1 MSKTTKD
8 KDDRMTITVE
18 KGEETISFQTSPDL
32 HISEF
37 RDLMMRLAAAVGY
50 HQSNIEEYFL
60 QNEEKGECCG
70 ASKSVPNTTSQTRKL
85 FVISRVISLMLTWA
99 AITMKIKVPIYW
111 DFKTQEESEVIV
123 NVPNAAVKEVLMD
136 FLLQKGYENRREWLI
151 ENVPEINL
159 NIPKE
164 LF

>member
-70 ASKSVPNTTSQTRKL
+70 AMEQVSSEYNKPNEETIRNFKSDKPN
-85 FVISRVISLMLTWA
+85 VDMGGN
-99 AITMKIKVPIYW
+99 Y
-111 DFKTQEESEVIV
+111 DE
-123 NVPNAAVKEVLMD
+123 D
-136 FLLQKGYENRREWLI
+136 
-151 ENVPEINL
+151 
-159 NIPKE
+159 
-164 LF
+164 